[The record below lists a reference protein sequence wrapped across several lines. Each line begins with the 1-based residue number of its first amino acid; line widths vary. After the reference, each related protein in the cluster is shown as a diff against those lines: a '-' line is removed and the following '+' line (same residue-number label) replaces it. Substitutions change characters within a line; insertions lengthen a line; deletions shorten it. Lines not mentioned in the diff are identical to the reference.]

1 LKEALAE
8 IKDELKFF
16 EQQEKTSEGKLI
28 RCCDCASLDKE
39 LFCSTIQSELS
50 KNVIDEV
57 WECVDFKKKQHMR

>member
-28 RCCDCASLDKE
+28 RCCDCASLDRAF
-39 LFCSTIQSELS
+39 LLNNS
-50 KNVIDEV
+50 KRAL
-57 WECVDFKKKQHMR
+57 KKRD